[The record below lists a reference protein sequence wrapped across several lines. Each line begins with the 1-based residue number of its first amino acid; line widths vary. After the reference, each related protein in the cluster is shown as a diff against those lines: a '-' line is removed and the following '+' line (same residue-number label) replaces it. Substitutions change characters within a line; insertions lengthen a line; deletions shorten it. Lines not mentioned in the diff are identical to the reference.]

1 MEGQN
6 FNKNDEVIEAVNT
19 LLQSQKAFFYEE
31 GYKN

>member
-6 FNKNDEVIEAVNT
+6 FNKNDEVKETINT
-19 LLQSQKAFFYEE
+19 FLQSQETFFYEE